1 MERYRE
7 VKIRRF
13 FFSGSFLLQLSTH
26 MDTVPPHIP
35 SREDEDRIWGRGAC
49 DAKGIV
55 ASMIHAATALL
66 EDGVRNFGLLFV
78 VGEEKN
84 SASVASAP
92 TPLHAGQ

>member
-1 MERYRE
+1 
-7 VKIRRF
+7 
-13 FFSGSFLLQLSTH
+13 
-26 MDTVPPHIP
+26 
-35 SREDEDRIWGRGAC
+35 
-49 DAKGIV
+49 
-55 ASMIHAATALL
+55 MIHAATALL